1 MRIFWQ
7 KCTGQTVDG
16 FPLLQYLSGDED
28 HAVFRTDAVT
38 HSKRKAVIKLFRR
51 DPEIV
56 EDQLRR
62 WRQVSE
68 LSHPNLMRLFE
79 RGSWKLDEIPV
90 VYVLMEYADEDLSQV
105 IPDRALSVEEAREM
119 LEPALDALAYLHSNG
134 FVHGHV
140 KPSNFMAIDSRLKLS
155 SDCIEPMGP
164 GKATPADDVWSLG
177 MTLVEVLTQH
187 RPASNGTREPML
199 PASFPADFREVASNA
214 LRRDPLKRPPA
225 SELQLQLRGG
235 PQPQRKSPRGTA
247 LAVAAVI
254 LLVLV
259 AGTLFI
265 RKRDQP
271 PKQSTVQQ
279 PAAVQSVQPAKP
291 APALV
296 APPKTPAETPPK
308 TIEPKPAL
316 TAPPQDEIVRRVMPD
331 VFPSARNTIQGKV
344 ANRVRVTVDPSGDVS
359 DATLES
365 PGPSVYFSGAAMKA
379 ARQWKFAPA
388 DRPRAWILRFEFT
401 RAGTKITPVKATP

>member
-155 SDCIEPMGP
+155 SDSIEPMGP
-164 GKATPADDVWSLG
+164 GKATPADDIWSLG

-187 RPASNGTREPML
+187 RPASNGSREPML
-199 PASFPADFREVASNA
+199 PASFPADFREVASKA

-225 SELQLQLRGG
+225 SELQLQLRAG
-235 PQPQRKSPRGTA
+235 PQPQRKSARGMA
-247 LAVAAVI
+247 LAAAAVI

-271 PKQSTVQQ
+271 PMQPAVQQ
-279 PAAVQSVQPAKP
+279 PAPVQSAPSAKP
-291 APALV
+291 APAVV
-296 APPKTPAETPPK
+296 AAPKTPPET
-308 TIEPKPAL
+308 IDPKPAP
-316 TAPPQDEIVRRVMPD
+316 APPAQDEIVRRVMPE
-331 VFPSARNTIQGKV
+331 VFPSARNTIQGRV
-344 ANRVRVTVDPSGDVS
+344 VNRVRLMVDPSGEVS
-359 DATLES
+359 EATLES
-365 PGPSVYFSGAAMKA
+365 PGPSVYFSGVAMKA
-379 ARQWKFAPA
+379 ARQWKFAAA

>member
-105 IPDRALSVEEAREM
+105 IPDRALTVEEAREM
-119 LEPALDALAYLHSNG
+119 LEPALDALAYLHSKG
-134 FVHGHV
+134 FIHGHV
-140 KPSNFMAIDSRLKLS
+140 KPSNFMAIDNRLKLS
-155 SDCIEPMGP
+155 SDSIEPMGP
-164 GKATPADDVWSLG
+164 GKATPADDIWSLG

-187 RPASNGTREPML
+187 RPPSNGTRDPML
-199 PASFPADFREVASNA
+199 PESFPADFREVARNA
-214 LRRDPLKRPPA
+214 LRRDPLLRPPA
-225 SELQLQLRGG
+225 SELQLQLRAG
-235 PQPQRKSPRGTA
+235 PQPPRKQTRLGTA
-247 LAVAAVI
+247 LAIAAVI

-259 AGTLFI
+259 AGTLFV
-265 RKRDQP
+265 RKTDQP
-271 PKQSTVQQ
+271 AKQ
-279 PAAVQSVQPAKP
+279 AAVQQLVPSESAQPAKP
-291 APALV
+291 APAV
-296 APPKTPAETPPK
+296 TPPAVVPPPPKA
-308 TIEPKPAL
+308 IEPKPAP
-316 TAPPQDEIVRRVMPD
+316 APPPQDEIVRRVMPE
-331 VFPSARNTIQGKV
+331 VFPSARSTIQGRV
-344 ANRVRVTVDPSGDVS
+344 VNRVRVTVDPSGEVS
-359 DATLES
+359 EATLET
-365 PGPSVYFSGAAMKA
+365 PGPSVYFSGVAMKA
-379 ARQWKFAPA
+379 ARHWKFTPA
-388 DRPRAWILRFEFT
+388 DQPRAWLLRFEFT